1 MRFSPFYTFP
11 YPNYYRRPYPYKPVS
26 NINQDTNKSIYENVI
41 NHSDTKVSSKDNEEN
56 SNTRVLGENKQNE
69 KISPKRNSFTN
80 FNISSLFSSNLDE
93 PVLEILGISLF
104 LDDILIICLLFFLY
118 TEGVKD
124 DMLFI
129 CLILLLLG

>member
-1 MRFSPFYTFP
+1 MGFLPFYPSP
-11 YPNYYRRPYPYKPVS
+11 YPNYYKRPYSYKPIS
-26 NINQDTNKSIYENVI
+26 NINQNTNKSIYENITEPTNIKASDGNVTNTI
-41 NHSDTKVSSKDNEEN
+41 NTKN
-56 SNTRVLGENKQNE
+56 LNKNK
-69 KISPKRNSFTN
+69 KISSKRNSFTN
-80 FNISSLFSSNLDE
+80 INISNLFSSNLDE
-93 PVLEILGISLF
+93 PVLEILGISFF